1 MKKSDLENG
10 MVVEWRNGTKLIK
23 VNDIFLNLDGFS
35 NLDSFGE
42 NLKFNLHNN
51 SGLDIV
57 KIYKVN
63 RFATDLKSI
72 FKAENLTL
80 IWERPREI
88 DWSKVPEWTK
98 VQVRDCKNQKWRN
111 RYFSRYNPYK
121 ETPYIV
127 SAFDKFIF
135 EDRPKFEGTIKS
147 YRHCRI
153 HESVE
158 IKEEWYKE

>member
-88 DWSKVPEWTK
+88 DWGKVPKWTK
-98 VQVRDCKNQKWRN
+98 VQYERNGAWINCYHINYDEQSNYWPCECTVRDEFTFKTEKYIECVNEKN
-111 RYFSRYNPYK
+111 Y
-121 ETPYIV
+121 
-127 SAFDKFIF
+127 
-135 EDRPKFEGTIKS
+135 
-147 YRHCRI
+147 RI
-153 HESVE
+153 HPS
-158 IKEEWYKE
+158 ITIPEEWYKEC

>member
-63 RFATDLKSI
+63 RFATNLKSI

-88 DWSKVPEWTK
+88 DWGKVPKWTK
-98 VQVRDCKNQKWRN
+98 VQYERNGAWINCYHINYDEQSNYWPCECTVRDEFTFKTEKYIECVNEKN
-111 RYFSRYNPYK
+111 Y
-121 ETPYIV
+121 
-127 SAFDKFIF
+127 
-135 EDRPKFEGTIKS
+135 
-147 YRHCRI
+147 RI
-153 HESVE
+153 HPS
-158 IKEEWYKE
+158 ITIPEEWYKE